1 MYKKHILSLLL
12 FIAGFSLFSQTTDN
26 NKPYLLVVSLDGFRW
41 DYPQKYKL
49 PHFDSIAYKGVKA
62 KSIQPCFPT
71 VTFPNHYSMATGLY
85 PDNHGIVQN
94 KFYDPDLKLTYKI
107 GDSKMVMDSRFYNGE
122 PIWVTAEKQGVKSAS
137 FYWVG
142 SEAKIKNI
150 QPSYWKIYENKI
162 PFNQRIDTLMH
173 WFQLPESER
182 PHLVLFYLP
191 EPDGISHDFG
201 PNSKETQQM
210 VSYLD
215 SIMWVMVNKISS
227 LPIGKKINIIITSDH
242 GMAELNSKKNIV
254 IDDYLK
260 PEWIKGFYG
269 YNPTYN
275 LSVNENCLDSVYNA
289 LKKVE
294 HLNVWK
300 ANKLPKRLHYGKNK
314 RIGNIVLMAED
325 GWSISRKKDKLPYGG
340 AHGYDIEN
348 MDMHGIFY
356 AIGPAFK
363 TNYTTSTF
371 SNINLYPLMAKILKL
386 KPAKTDGKLSEIKQ
400 VLK

>member
-1 MYKKHILSLLL
+1 MYKKQILGLLL
-12 FIAGFSLFSQTTDN
+12 FIACFGLFAQTADN
-26 NKPYLLVVSLDGFRW
+26 NKPYLLIVSLDGFRW

-49 PHFDSIAYKGVKA
+49 PYLDSIAAKGVKA

-94 KFYDPDLKLTYKI
+94 KFYDKELNLTYRI
-107 GDSKMVMDSRFYNGE
+107 GDSKTVMDGRFYGSE
-122 PIWVTAEKQGVKSAS
+122 PIWVTAEKQGVKAAS

-142 SEAKIKNI
+142 SEARIKDI
-150 QPSYWKIYENKI
+150 QPSYWKVYGNKI
-162 PFNQRIDTLMH
+162 PFMQRIDTLMY
-173 WFQLPESER
+173 WFQLPENER

-201 PNSKETQQM
+201 PNSKKTQQM
-210 VSYLD
+210 VTYLD
-215 SIMWVMVNKISS
+215 SLMWVMYNKISS
-227 LPIGKKINIIITSDH
+227 LPIGKEINIIITSDH
-242 GMAELNSKKNIV
+242 GMAELDSKKNIL

-260 PEWIKGFYG
+260 ANWIKGIYG

-275 LSVNENCLDSVYNA
+275 ISVNDNCLDSVYNA
-289 LKKVE
+289 LKSVA

-300 ANKLPKRLHYGKNK
+300 ANRLPKRLHYGKNK
-314 RIGNIVLMAED
+314 RVGDIVILAED
-325 GWSISRKKDKLPYGG
+325 GWSISRNKDKLPYGG
-340 AHGYDIEN
+340 AHGYDNEN
-348 MDMHGIFY
+348 SDMHGIFY
-356 AIGPAFK
+356 ACGPAFK

-371 SNINLYPLMAKILKL
+371 SNINLYPLMAKILKI

-400 VLK
+400 ILK